1 MKACSP
7 CITLKICPW
16 SYPTINN
23 PKIKTKARITIA
35 EIGAALKDLVVS
47 LFLDTYP
54 QIKKTYLSYGRI
66 KTEIGLNEKD

>member
-23 PKIKTKARITIA
+23 PKIKTNARTTIA
-35 EIGAALKDLVVS
+35 KIGVVLKDLVVS
-47 LFLDTYP
+47 LLLDTYP
-54 QIKKTYLSYGRI
+54 QIKKTYLSYGRL
-66 KTEIGLNEKD
+66 KTEIRLNEKD

>member
-23 PKIKTKARITIA
+23 PKTKTKARTITA
-35 EIGAALKDLVVS
+35 KIGVAFNDLVSSV
-47 LFLDTYP
+47 LFDTYP

-66 KTEIGLNEKD
+66 KTEIGLSEKD

>member
-23 PKIKTKARITIA
+23 PKTKTKARTTIA
-35 EIGAALKDLVVS
+35 KIGVLLKDIVVS
-47 LFLDTYP
+47 LLFNTYP
-54 QIKKTYLSYGRI
+54 QIEKTYLSYGRI
-66 KTEIGLNEKD
+66 KTEIRLNEKD